1 MPDLLLSPNELAEL
15 TNGLTQPAAQLRAL
29 HSMGYTRAHR
39 PRNGP
44 VVLAR
49 AHFLAVEEQ
58 RAAAAQ
64 EQNQAAAAAGASVVV
79 ALQGWAS
86 KRKAG
91 SGQKAQGR

>member
-1 MPDLLLSPNELAEL
+1 MPSLVLTPDELVEI
-15 TNGLTQPAAQLRAL
+15 TNGLTQAAAQLRAL
-29 HSMGYTRAHR
+29 HAMGYARAHR

-58 RAAAAQ
+58 RTVAAQ

-91 SGQKAQGR
+91 GGQKAQGR